1 MVKKGAQM
9 AKVLVLGG
17 DGYCGW
23 PTSLHL
29 SEVGHEVVIVDNCV
43 RRTIDHE
50 LSAASLTPI
59 ADLKD
64 RVKAWREVSGQTVGV
79 EFGDLLDWEFVSEV
93 FERHQPDAVVHL
105 QR

>member
-1 MVKKGAQM
+1 M
-9 AKVLVLGG
+9 KVLVLGG

-29 SEVGHEVVIVDNCV
+29 SDVGHEVVIVDNCV

-59 ADLKD
+59 SDIKD
-64 RVKAWREVSGQTVGV
+64 RVGAWREVSSQTIALEYRDRIDPEIVMPTV
-79 EFGDLLDWEFVSEV
+79 DWRKGKARQRVHKAPV
-93 FERHQPDAVVHL
+93 QPSAL
-105 QR
+105 